1 MRLGTAAAWCVAALV
16 LGCNGRC
23 GKSAPVDTLDAGTAQ
38 RTMAAEGLGA
48 APRPP
53 RVGVPS
59 VDLRQAILTAVP
71 EFRGMS
77 GLYTV
82 AVVERRYLADF
93 SPGQEVAAALA
104 PGFTARGFKPAA
116 VDGGPLAAESPP
128 FFLEAFREAG
138 LPVVRVGLVIPGE
151 KLVELLQT
159 PAPLSSQSM
168 AQRFPAAPGDNAA
181 PYEEA
186 FAFEVHY
193 RASRESSDR
202 LLGQLASGLVAS
214 GWSAASDAGLL
225 GLPDA
230 GLPEALD
237 ARFSGPNGA
246 ALTLH
251 RAGERVTV
259 TWDQPLTSGR

>member
-1 MRLGTAAAWCVAALV
+1 MRQRAAAACWVVVLA

-23 GKSAPVDTLDAGTAQ
+23 GGPDSGTAQ
-38 RTMAAEGLGA
+38 VAV

-82 AVVERRYLADF
+82 AVVERRYVADF
-93 SPGQEVAAALA
+93 APGQAVAAALA
-104 PGFTARGFKPAA
+104 PGFSARGFKPAGA
-116 VDGGPLAAESPP
+116 DGGPLAAESPP
-128 FFLEAFREAG
+128 FFLEAFRDAG

-168 AQRFPAAPGDNAA
+168 AQRIPPAPGDGAV
-181 PYEEA
+181 PYDEA

-202 LLGQLASGLVAS
+202 LLRQMADGLLAA
-214 GWSAASDAGLL
+214 GWSAATGTRL
-225 GLPDA
+225 GAPDA
-230 GLPEALD
+230 GLPETLD
-237 ARFSGPNGA
+237 ERFSGPYGA
-246 ALTLH
+246 VLTLH
-251 RAGERVTV
+251 RAGDRVTV